1 MIDLL
6 IVLLVPAL
14 RFLDNPG
21 KYWYFSFAPI
31 PALILDI
38 AIAHTTWAI
47 VAGMPR
53 KGEATVSDTLERLC
67 IDTTHPD
74 HDLFLQIALKI
85 NRAAGFAHIKAC
97 SNDYSTTP

>member
-14 RFLDNPG
+14 RFLNNPG
-21 KYWYFSFAPI
+21 KYWYFSFLPI
-31 PALILDI
+31 PALVLDI

-67 IDTTHPD
+67 RDTNHPD
-74 HDLFLQIALKI
+74 HALFLQIALKI
-85 NRAAGFAHIKAC
+85 NRAAGFVHIKAC
-97 SNDYSTTP
+97 SDD